1 MANDLHTVSVPDAS
15 DPLAQSDRIIM
26 LLKKAFA
33 NGVGSGAGAALAV
46 PVTGLRLPASYAVFV
61 NPSQDATHWI
71 SNRTQTGFTVNLAPR
86 LAANTLAAG
95 TFDLL
100 VLA

>member
-1 MANDLHTVSVPDAS
+1 MAQDLHTVSVSDSS
-15 DPLAQSDRIIM
+15 DPLAQADRVFM

-33 NGVGSGAGAALAV
+33 NAAGSGAGAALAV
-46 PVTGLRLPASYAVFV
+46 PITGLRLPASYAVFV
-61 NPSQDATHWI
+61 NPGQDATWFI
-71 SNRTQTGFTVNLAPR
+71 TARTQTGFTVNLAPR

>member
-1 MANDLHTVSVPDAS
+1 MAQDLHTVAVSDAS
-15 DPLAQSDRIIM
+15 DALAQADRLFM

-33 NGVGSGAGAALAV
+33 NGAGSGAGAALAV
-46 PVTGLRLPASYAVFV
+46 PISGLRLPAFYAVFV
-61 NPSQDATHWI
+61 NPGQDATWYI
-71 SNRTQTGFTVNLAPR
+71 TNRTQAGFTVNLAPR